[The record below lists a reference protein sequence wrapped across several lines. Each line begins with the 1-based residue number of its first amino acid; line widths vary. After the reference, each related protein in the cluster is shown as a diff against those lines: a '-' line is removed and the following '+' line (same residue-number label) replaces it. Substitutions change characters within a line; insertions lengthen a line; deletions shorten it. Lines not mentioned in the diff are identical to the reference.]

1 MISEINKT
9 FTIEVERP
17 LKVLLGTTSE
27 EQKNLKKEA
36 IADPNASREKL
47 SSIAQELRE
56 LEKPCFQ

>member
-27 EQKNLKKEA
+27 EQKHLKKEA
-36 IADPNASREKL
+36 IADPNASR
-47 SSIAQELRE
+47 
-56 LEKPCFQ
+56 